1 MKDTQHMVSSQLI
14 LIIASTII
22 YPNIFYRVHVL
33 KRKVQTPWKAP
44 SSHVTSLLHTLFL
57 QPNSSPHISLH
68 PPDLHFTSEIWS
80 LTFLRWLGVEISE
93 KML

>member
-1 MKDTQHMVSSQLI
+1 MKDTQHTVSSQLI

-44 SSHVTSLLHTLFL
+44 SSHVTSLLHTFFF
-57 QPNSSPHISLH
+57 SPIALHTLASNLHICTSLVKYG
-68 PPDLHFTSEIWS
+68 PSFPQMAWC
-80 LTFLRWLGVEISE
+80 GN
-93 KML
+93 